1 MVNPG
6 CTTVGVWCLCALYIH
21 LLYCTLYSIYS
32 SPFCPWLSTIIIVL
46 PAFLLMT
53 TLGYLLFY
61 NCTVR
66 ILWEG
71 GWFGPNF
78 LFLWINM
85 YKSSTKCHR
94 NITGTISVAFYKI
107 VVFVGVNFQKFCL
120 HYCPSNS
127 FEWPLDSLH
136 AVFLVE
142 KKNFNFLFKYFFLT
156 FLIELQYVV
165 IFSKL

>member
-6 CTTVGVWCLCALYIH
+6 CTTVGRCMMFVCIIHTFTVLYTVH
-21 LLYCTLYSIYS
+21 CTLYSIYS

-85 YKSSTKCHR
+85 YKSSTKCLR

-107 VVFVGVNFQKFCL
+107 VFFCRRKLSKFLLALLSYEFCWMTL
-120 HYCPSNS
+120 R
-127 FEWPLDSLH
+127 
-136 AVFLVE
+136 
-142 KKNFNFLFKYFFLT
+142 FFT
-156 FLIELQYVV
+156 CS
-165 IFSKL
+165 IFSREEEL